1 METKRILVVDYEPD
15 ICEILSLN
23 LTLAG
28 YKVATANSAKQALDM
43 NPSHFDLLLL
53 DVMMDG
59 MSGFEMMEEMK
70 KNPNT
75 ENTPVLFITAK
86 DTEENI
92 LSGFELG
99 ADDYIS
105 KPFSVKEVLA
115 RVKAVLARTD
125 KGQNNQIVYKDM
137 KVDLIKKVVTVKGK
151 ELPLTK
157 TEYDILKL
165 FVSNPGVV
173 FSTHKLIEHIW
184 PKDVIVTDRTVDVN
198 ITRLRKKMVNCPNSI
213 CTRQGFGYYLE

>member
-1 METKRILVVDYEPD
+1 METKRILVVDDEPD

-86 DTEENI
+86 DTEEDI

-173 FSTHKLIEHIW
+173 FSRHKLIERIW

>member
-1 METKRILVVDYEPD
+1 METKRILVVDDEPD

-75 ENTPVLFITAK
+75 ESTPVLFITAK
-86 DTEENI
+86 DTEEDI

-173 FSTHKLIEHIW
+173 FSRHKLIEHIW

>member
-1 METKRILVVDYEPD
+1 
-15 ICEILSLN
+15 
-23 LTLAG
+23 
-28 YKVATANSAKQALDM
+28 
-43 NPSHFDLLLL
+43 
-53 DVMMDG
+53 
-59 MSGFEMMEEMK
+59 
-70 KNPNT
+70 
-75 ENTPVLFITAK
+75 
-86 DTEENI
+86 
-92 LSGFELG
+92 
-99 ADDYIS
+99 
-105 KPFSVKEVLA
+105 VKEVLA

-125 KGQNNQIVYKDM
+125 KVQNNQIVYKDM

-173 FSTHKLIEHIW
+173 FSRHKLIEHIW

>member
-1 METKRILVVDYEPD
+1 METKRILVVDDEPD

-86 DTEENI
+86 DTEEDI

-173 FSTHKLIEHIW
+173 FSRHKLIEHIW